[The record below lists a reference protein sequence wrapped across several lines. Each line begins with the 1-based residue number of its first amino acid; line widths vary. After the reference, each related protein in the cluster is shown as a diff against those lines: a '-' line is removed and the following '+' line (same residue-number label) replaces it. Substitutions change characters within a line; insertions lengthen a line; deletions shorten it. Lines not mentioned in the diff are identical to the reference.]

1 MAKITVYRK
10 KNSIAGLPD
19 TTNVTDPQLRL
30 FLDRIRQTV
39 TELVITVD
47 GLKKFTD
54 TGTLTET
61 LFSNQT
67 FQKKLDKKIDEK
79 NSKNN
84 KKDFN
89 PVVLPTE
96 ELLEN
101 ISVYPSPI
109 EINLY
114 YQETAEANVLYIPST
129 VDSAQKGVSWSSSD
143 TNIATVDENGKITA
157 LAVGECSITATSK
170 FDSSI
175 SDAADLTVINE
186 EGEIVTVVA
195 DYGWCDGGDNVVF
208 VENEIPASGDFIWL
222 NASNEIFVPGN
233 KTLDEVKKDAAY
245 STVES
250 VENRDYITVSD
261 GTFFRNAEK
270 DIVVG
275 DGYKRR
281 IRVQTIDILG
291 KDHSYPETA
300 DRWKLWI
307 DLGPGIPN
315 LGVGDTR
322 IMYRNAWDTELND
335 NEYDAPEDQL
345 AKYSVENCLIG
356 ESAPWFNC
364 GHFGVKWLYYVYDDN
379 GSERHYGYCLPTG
392 NSVSITNDPDGT
404 MPDHAKGE
412 IVYREHRTYDGKH
425 TFWIND
431 DPYGTFITAYPGKP
445 YWSFDEYSAMW
456 EIKPDTRDDNGRPY
470 HLIRSPFNTQTSVC
484 FEYNGLLYGF
494 GEYMG
499 DHHGAVYELDTLK
512 AWTVSPCAGDETV
525 YTLTDDPAQGD
536 ECFYRDESG
545 NQTSAGTI
553 SVTGEAVYSIT
564 SQTGETFYIH
574 YQ

>member
-39 TELVITVD
+39 SELVITVD

-129 VDSAQKGVSWSSSD
+129 VNSAQKGVSWSSSD
-143 TNIATVDENGKITA
+143 TNIATVDANGKITA
-157 LAVGECSITATSK
+157 LAVGECSITAISK

-175 SDAADLTVINE
+175 SDSIELTVINE

-233 KTLDEVKKDAAY
+233 KTLDEVKRDAAY

-250 VENRDYITVSD
+250 VENRDYISIPD

-270 DIVVG
+270 DIVIG
-275 DGYKRR
+275 DGYNDR
-281 IRVQTIDILG
+281 IALLGMKILG
-291 KDHSYPETA
+291 EDDNYPQ
-300 DRWKLWI
+300 RIK
-307 DLGPGIPN
+307 P
-315 LGVGDTR
+315 DTWVEYR
-322 IMYRNAWDTELND
+322 GGLPSTGEVRPIYRNVWV
-335 NEYDAPEDQL
+335 PEQNGGESDPPDDQL
-345 AKYSVENCLIG
+345 AKYSTENCLV
-356 ESAPWFNC
+356 ENPPVWTDKET
-364 GHFGVKWLYYVYDDN
+364 FGVKFVYFGRTEDQDL
-379 GSERHYGYCLPTG
+379 YGYGYMVETG
-392 NSVSITNDPDGT
+392 NTVSLTDYPDGYF
-404 MPDHAKGE
+404 PPAGE
-412 IVYREHRTYDGKH
+412 SFTTYREYVTWDGKIKC
-425 TFWIND
+425 WLGDNAYGN
-431 DPYGTFITAYPGKP
+431 PYIPANPGKP
-445 YWSFDEYSAMW
+445 YWHYNDNSGMY
-456 EIKPDTRDDNGRPY
+456 EIYPTPYDDNGNWIHTVRAFY
-470 HLIRSPFNTQTSVC
+470 AGTTIC
-484 FEYNGLLYGF
+484 EYNGKVHSIVGAGLR
-494 GEYMG
+494 
-499 DHHGAVYELDTLK
+499 GAVYEIDTLK

-525 YTLTDDPAQGD
+525 YTQTDAPEQGD
-536 ECFYRDESG
+536 ECFYRDDSG
-545 NQTSAGTI
+545 NQSSAGTI
-553 SVTGEAVYSIT
+553 SVTGEAAYSIT